1 MSKYTDLLEHRAQFK
16 SIKETMYQQLGY
28 SKENLE
34 LLTEQ
39 INKLSIEIRSLEP
52 DESPTIIIDD
62 VPITNIKPKI
72 APLDY
77 ETFCEFYKDTVV
89 ALITEQLNAIEVP
102 IGVYAIFKNAVVQSE
117 HYIMKHHYNIYCS
130 EVEQSN
136 KWIIHK

>member
-1 MSKYTDLLEHRAQFK
+1 MSKYTDLLEHRSKLK

-52 DESPTIIIDD
+52 EIDNSWFPD
-62 VPITNIKPKI
+62 TEYVKKPPIT
-72 APLDY
+72 PLDY
-77 ETFCEFYKDTVV
+77 KTFYEFYKDTV
-89 ALITEQLNAIEVP
+89 INSINNQLNSINVP
-102 IGVYAIFKNAVVQSE
+102 IGVYAIFKNTVVKSE
-117 HYIMKHHYNIYCS
+117 DYIMKHHYNIYCS

-136 KWIIHK
+136 Q

>member
-16 SIKETMYQQLGY
+16 SIKETMYQLGY

-52 DESPTIIIDD
+52 DETPTIIIDD
-62 VPITNIKPKI
+62 IPIASVKPKLL
-72 APLDY
+72 PLDY
-77 ETFCEFYKDTVV
+77 ETFYEFYKDTVIES
-89 ALITEQLNAIEVP
+89 ITDVLNKIQVP

-130 EVEQSN
+130 EIEQSN
-136 KWIIHK
+136 QWIIHK